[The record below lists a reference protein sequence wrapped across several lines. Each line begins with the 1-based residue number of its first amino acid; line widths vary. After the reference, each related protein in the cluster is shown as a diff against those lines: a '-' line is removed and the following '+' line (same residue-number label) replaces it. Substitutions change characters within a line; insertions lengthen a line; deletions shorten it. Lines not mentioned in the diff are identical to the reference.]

1 MGSALNT
8 LAPLL
13 SLSIEIN
20 PKKKIE
26 IGPIAIN
33 RRKSKRRRIK
43 TPSTMS
49 RILRKI
55 NSLRTIMSNGSRN
68 KLLTHPTR
76 F

>member
-43 TPSTMS
+43 TPSTM
-49 RILRKI
+49 
-55 NSLRTIMSNGSRN
+55 
-68 KLLTHPTR
+68 
-76 F
+76 